1 MRVLTGTDIID
12 IKRIQNSIEKL
23 GDSFI
28 SRVYTDNEKAYC
40 EKHGPQGTPG
50 AHRYESYAARFAA
63 KEAVS
68 KALGTG
74 IASGVSLTD
83 IEIIN
88 DERGKP
94 CVFLHGPALEYY
106 NNAVKGFS
114 IDISLSHSDSTA
126 IAFAVILADD
136 LPVS

>member
-23 GDSFI
+23 GDSFL
-28 SRVYTDNEKAYC
+28 SRVYTDNERAYC
-40 EKHGPQGTPG
+40 EKRNTQGTPS
-50 AHRYESYAARFAA
+50 AHKYESYAARFAA

-94 CVFLHGPALEYY
+94 CVFLHGSALEYY
-106 NNAVKGFS
+106 NNVVKGLS
-114 IDISLSHSDSTA
+114 IDVSLSHSDTSA

-136 LPVS
+136 M